1 MERRRTPAAQNVR
14 KRNGAAVKS
23 TLAVTIFLLLSKV
36 LGLVRDM
43 VITANFGAGTVT
55 DAYNMAYGLPTMIQL
70 GITACITA
78 TFIPS
83 YTRVKKRGRRAADR
97 FTSQMLSI
105 TMLFALVL
113 SIIIML
119 FAPEVSRFIAPS
131 YKGEVFKLTA
141 EYVRI
146 MMPMVVFMA
155 GMIVL
160 QGLLNANN
168 SYSIPQVVSLPTNIF
183 MVVFVILYS
192 SDLGGVALPISA
204 MIGFSLQFFFIL
216 PFGLR
221 KFRYSFSF
229 GLRNRDIR
237 NALRLMIPAL
247 FSTGVSEINMMVD
260 RMLSS
265 GLGTSSVSAITYSN
279 RLTGFVT
286 GTVVTAILTVIYSRL
301 SEYAADK
308 NDRGRRKLKNTFSGG
323 MNLMLVVLMPVMIVC
338 YMFPKE
344 LVSIVFQR
352 GHFDEAATNITTYAF
367 CFYLPVM
374 FFAAIRDLITRMFFS
389 LRDTKTPTVNGVVS
403 LLINIILNIILV
415 RFWGLAGLAVASSI
429 AIIVAC
435 GLLFLALRRKIGRLG
450 VTRIIR
456 ELIKLTPA
464 LLVQA
469 GAMWLVKSA
478 MAGQNQIVMLPVAVL
493 TGFLLFV
500 ITAYIARSESI
511 RELID
516 MMTLKLRRMLYKA
529 LFERDKKK

>member
-1 MERRRTPAAQNVR
+1 MDKRRTPGVR
-14 KRNGAAVKS
+14 KNSGGAAVKS
-23 TLAVTIFLLLSKV
+23 TLAVTLFLLLSKV

-83 YTRVKKRGRRAADR
+83 YTRIRKQGRRGADR
-97 FTSQMLSI
+97 FTSQMLNI

-113 SIIIML
+113 VCVIML
-119 FAPEVSRFIAPS
+119 FAPAVSRFIAPS
-131 YKGEVFKLTA
+131 YKGEVFELTV
-141 EYVRI
+141 EYVRL

-168 SYSIPQVVSLPTNIF
+168 SYSMPQVVSLPTNIF
-183 MVVFVILYS
+183 MVVFVLLFS
-192 SDLGGVALPISA
+192 SDMGGISLPISA

-229 GLRNRDIR
+229 GFRSRDIR
-237 NALRLMIPAL
+237 AALRLMVPAL
-247 FSTGVSEINMMVD
+247 FSTGVSEVNMMVD

-265 GLGTSSVSAITYSN
+265 GLGESSVSAITYSN

-308 NDRGRRKLKNTFSGG
+308 NDRGRKKLKSTFSAG
-323 MNLMLVVLMPVMIVC
+323 MNLMLAVLMPVTVVC
-338 YMFPKE
+338 YMFPRE
-344 LVSIVFQR
+344 LVSVVFQR
-352 GHFDEAATNITTYAF
+352 GLFDEAATDITTYAF

-374 FFAAIRDLITRMFFS
+374 FFAAVRDMTTRMFFS
-389 LRDTKTPTVNGVVS
+389 LRDTKTPTVNGVIS
-403 LLINIILNIILV
+403 LIINILLNIILV
-415 RFWGLAGLAVASSI
+415 RFLGLAGLAVASSV

-435 GLLFLALRRKIGRLG
+435 GLLFLSLRRKIGRLG
-450 VTRIIR
+450 IKRIIR
-456 ELIKLTPA
+456 ELIKLIPA
-464 LLVQA
+464 LVIQA
-469 GAMWLVKSA
+469 VVMLIIKSF
-478 MAGQNQIVMLPVAVL
+478 MAGHNLIFMLAATVSA
-493 TGFLLFV
+493 GLLAFV
-500 ITAYIARSESI
+500 ITAYISRSQSV

-516 MMTLKLRRMLYKA
+516 MIALKIAKILYKL
-529 LFERDKKK
+529 LFARKNKKR